1 MYDVL
6 YPRVCSLGHVGVSFY
21 FIVSGSVIVERM
33 EEDKFTGEQHK
44 QVCQGKFLV
53 SNYRDICPLSPPP
66 PSLPHPSVVGSYNP
80 KSYFTDEVVF
90 LW

>member
-66 PSLPHPSVVGSYNP
+66 PVTSPSLCCRLIQSKKLFH
-80 KSYFTDEVVF
+80 
-90 LW
+90 